1 MLITCQYGHALD
13 IAPFGLHLE
22 WLQCP
27 TCEDESVVML
37 TPEGAE
43 IDMQWVEKARQILN
57 RGSVFTLPPTM
68 LFESVGAD

>member
-37 TPEGAE
+37 TPEGE
-43 IDMQWVEKARQILN
+43 GLQDYLL
-57 RGSVFTLPPTM
+57 SVTD
-68 LFESVGAD
+68 EE